1 MNKFNTI
8 ANKTKTGAKK
18 LTKFAGKRMLML
30 AIVAVC
36 AVAPALATGNTAGE
50 AIAGDLGGIGN
61 TFAKYVGPVQKIV
74 YALAAICA
82 MIGAFTIYFKMSN
95 GDQDVMKT
103 IMLTIGGCVGLVTL
117 ATVLPKFFGVN
128 VSETV
133 TFQE

>member
-18 LTKFAGKRMLML
+18 LTKVAGKRMLML

-95 GDQDVMKT
+95 GDQDVKKT
-103 IMLTIGGCVGLVTL
+103 DLIQLI
-117 ATVLPKFFGVN
+117 N
-128 VSETV
+128 VKNN
-133 TFQE
+133 

>member
-18 LTKFAGKRMLML
+18 LTMVAGKRMLML

-36 AVAPALATGNTAGE
+36 AVAPALATGNTAGGT
-50 AIAGDLGGIGN
+50 ITGDLGGIGD

-95 GDQDVMKT
+95 GDQDVKKT

-117 ATVLPKFFGVN
+117 ATVLPRFFGVN